1 MLKKIRDEIKMLS
14 NMVELLEV
22 RLGEN
27 ESELIFNTKT
37 TSWLKEDNK
46 KIKLPK
52 GDFVTQL
59 LHQRDE
65 NSELN
70 VTPRAKI

>member
-14 NMVELLEV
+14 NMVELLEA

-27 ESELIFNTKT
+27 ESELIFNTKN

-46 KIKLPK
+46 KIKLSK

>member
-1 MLKKIRDEIKMLS
+1 MLS

-46 KIKLPK
+46 KINIEEEFNMIVVKESNK
-52 GDFVTQL
+52 QL
-59 LHQRDE
+59 NQY
-65 NSELN
+65 S
-70 VTPRAKI
+70 TIYFKKIEKQSFINEK

>member
-27 ESELIFNTKT
+27 ESELIFNTKN

-46 KIKLPK
+46 K
-52 GDFVTQL
+52 
-59 LHQRDE
+59 
-65 NSELN
+65 N
-70 VTPRAKI
+70 